1 MVLAN
6 LEQLQIRALFS
17 QLSSSVSLRRVVLE
31 MATDTATG
39 IRASNVEL
47 CFCPANYQGDSCQ
60 VGGKGDMLLHAER
73 GQTAAVWGLSH
84 HLCLVRVA
92 AMGFGCSY
100 KAVVPQYQL
109 LS

>member
-1 MVLAN
+1 MMVLAN

-60 VGGKGDMLLHAER
+60 VRGKWMCCSS
-73 GQTAAVWGLSH
+73 Q
-84 HLCLVRVA
+84 RV
-92 AMGFGCSY
+92 
-100 KAVVPQYQL
+100 K
-109 LS
+109 

>member
-17 QLSSSVSLRRVVLE
+17 QISSSVSLRRVVLE
-31 MATDTATG
+31 MATDEATG

-60 VGGKGDMLLHAER
+60 VGVKGDVLLQAE
-73 GQTAAVWGLSH
+73 GGETAAVWDLG
-84 HLCLVRVA
+84 HLLCSVWVA
-92 AMGFGCSY
+92 AVGFGCLC
-100 KAVVPQYQL
+100 KALVPEYQL
-109 LS
+109 PS